1 MSLPSSPPGK
11 STRKMARKR
20 RRSAQWAALLG
31 IMGLIAVVLLL
42 KNSRAAGLT
51 GLGVLLLL
59 LLLYTLPDLI
69 EGSIDRKL
77 KEERRAIRGAQAEE
91 QVGALLEAL
100 PEDYYV
106 LNDVFCPY
114 GNIDHIV
121 ISKTGGVF
129 LIETKSHH
137 GTVALNGDIL
147 LVNGQIPEK
156 DFIAQALRNMFWLRD
171 AVSPIV
177 GAKPWINPIL
187 VFTNAF
193 VPPLKPVR
201 GVSIVNQKYLLNVLH
216 ASDRSNALT
225 AQVWQKRENIG
236 NRLMG

>member
-1 MSLPSSPPGK
+1 MSSNSNYPGK

-31 IMGLIAVVLLL
+31 VLGLIVVILLL
-42 KNSRAAGLT
+42 KNSKVAGIS

-59 LLLYTLPDLI
+59 LLLYTLPDLTK
-69 EGSIDRKL
+69 GAVDKKL
-77 KEERRAIRGAQAEE
+77 KQERRAIRGTQAEE
-91 QVGALLEAL
+91 EIGALLEAL
-100 PEDYYV
+100 PADYYV

-121 ISKTGGVF
+121 ISKTGGIF

-137 GTVALNGDIL
+137 GTVALNGDTL

-177 GAKPWINPIL
+177 GSKPWINTVL

-193 VPPLKPVR
+193 VPPLRQVR

-216 ASDRSNALT
+216 TPSRSNSLN
-225 AQVWQKRENIG
+225 AQVWQHRENIG